1 MSACGGDIKGDW
13 NVVAACVDQD
23 ALDSQ
28 AMQVCDTAT
37 LKILSP
43 KVSGSIS
50 YKADGTFVQ
59 APSVAEGSSEFVLPA
74 SCLKQ
79 GAVTITCQQ
88 IEDEFNKDAT
98 SPHTTCTSSN
108 GGCKCTANRILMS
121 MSTGTYTVSGHSVT
135 LTDGKDTQVQDFCI
149 VGSKLYMLPTADS
162 PLPAQLQFNRK

>member
-13 NVVAACVDQD
+13 NVVAACIDQD
-23 ALDSQ
+23 ALNSQ

-59 APSVAEGSSEFVLPA
+59 APSMAEGTSEFVLPA

-88 IEDEFNKDAT
+88 VQDELNKG
-98 SPHTTCTSSN
+98 TTVMSKCTSSN
-108 GGCKCTANRILMS
+108 GGCKCTADVKESS
-121 MSTGTYTVSGHSVT
+121 MSTGTYTVSGHTVT
-135 LTDGKDTQVQDFCI
+135 LTDGTDTQVQDYCI

>member
-13 NVVAACVDQD
+13 NVVAACIDQD
-23 ALDSQ
+23 ALNSQ

-59 APSVAEGSSEFVLPA
+59 APSMAEGTSEFVLPA

-88 IEDEFNKDAT
+88 VQDELNKG
-98 SPHTTCTSSN
+98 TTVMSKCTSSN
-108 GGCKCTANRILMS
+108 GGCKCTADVVES
-121 MSTGTYTVSGHSVT
+121 SQSTGTYTVSEHTVT
-135 LTDGKDTQVQDFCI
+135 LTDGTDTQVQDYCI